1 MIKKDVQR
9 FLQLNNIS
17 VILIFSL
24 YVFLISSCGGQ
35 KEEQVYKP
43 DPEWSQ
49 DQSSDMNQVFSEEE
63 NDEIDLYVKRHQDWH
78 VTKTETGL
86 RYFIY
91 EKSKQNDTAQVG
103 DLVTVDFEISLL
115 DGTIC
120 YSSSEN
126 GPESFIVEKADI
138 ESGLH
143 EAMQLMCTGDRAKFI
158 LPSHMAHGL
167 IGDEEKI
174 PPLTPVVYDMHLIK
188 IERP

>member
-1 MIKKDVQR
+1 MRKDMLNLLQIKT
-9 FLQLNNIS
+9 LIIPS
-17 VILIFSL
+17 VLTWLMF
-24 YVFLISSCGGQ
+24 FISSCSEP
-35 KEEQVYKP
+35 KDEQVYKP

-49 DQSSDMNQVFSEEE
+49 DQSSDMNQVFAAEE
-63 NDEIDLYVKRHQDWH
+63 NDEIELYVKRHEDWN
-78 VTKTETGL
+78 VTKTGTGL

-91 EKSKQNDTAQVG
+91 QKSELNDTAHVG

-174 PPLTPVVYDMHLIK
+174 PPLSPVVYDIQILK